1 MTINQDIAFCLVA
14 VLIGFLVCL
23 AVMAKHAV
31 ELLKKTK
38 TLADKSNEAVDDVK
52 GRFNRLSDDAIEAV
66 SAVAADTSG
75 AVKALTVAGA
85 GLTALGL
92 LKFLV
97 RLLTGS
103 SVFSSMSTARER
115 KRAKKEI
122 KLSKQTIKGLNKQAE
137 LEKKARKKAAKKT
150 AKFQKQDAKA
160 AAKASKKKAK
170 IDKKE
175 AAAAAKAAA
184 ATAALMLKKEKAEK
198 KKALKAAAA
207 AAMMSMIISSICPR
221 VFLFI
226 TF

>member
-1 MTINQDIAFCLVA
+1 MTINQGIAFCLVA

-52 GRFNRLSDDAIEAV
+52 GRFDRLSDDAIEAV

-75 AVKALTVAGA
+75 AVKALTFAGV
-85 GLTALGL
+85 GLTAWGL
-92 LKFLV
+92 LKIVAGMF
-97 RLLTGS
+97 TGTG
-103 SVFSSMSTARER
+103 VFSMMAAAKER
-115 KRAKKEI
+115 KKARKEI
-122 KLSKQTIKGLNKQAE
+122 RLSNQTIKDLNRQAE

-150 AKFQKQDAKA
+150 KKYEKIDAKA
-160 AAKASKKKAK
+160 AAKVAKKEKAASKKQAK

-184 ATAALMLKKEKAEK
+184 VTAALMLKREKDEK
-198 KKALKAAAA
+198 
-207 AAMMSMIISSICPR
+207 SH
-221 VFLFI
+221 
-226 TF
+226 